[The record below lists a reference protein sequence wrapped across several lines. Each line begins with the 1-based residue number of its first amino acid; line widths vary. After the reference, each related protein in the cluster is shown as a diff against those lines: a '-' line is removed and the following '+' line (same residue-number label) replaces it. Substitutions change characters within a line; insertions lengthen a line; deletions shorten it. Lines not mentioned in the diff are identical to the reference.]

1 MRDVSKLIT
10 EGQVLLLRAMFV
22 IIPSHHELQ
31 WVAEEACTASE
42 IIVKPNVP
50 ARIAGYIVFR
60 RFDDDEEDTV
70 PQGAWVIKGHVYVTW
85 TRTPLETDTIVHRLS
100 ALCNG
105 NVVARDRVS
114 TLNVY
119 VKNLGEVRRDL
130 VPEFLSRC
138 CQEDE
143 TLHACY
149 RFDSDHR
156 PTKRSDGCRFES
168 LASFLAHAID
178 HVQVDVLE
186 LLRQFDA
193 YPQSVAW
200 LRGETL

>member
-1 MRDVSKLIT
+1 
-10 EGQVLLLRAMFV
+10 MFTIV
-22 IIPSHHELQ
+22 PSHHELQ
-31 WVAEEACTASE
+31 WVADDDCSASE
-42 IIVKPNVP
+42 LIVKPNVP

-60 RFDDDEEDTV
+60 MFGDDDEDNV

-85 TRTPLETDTIVHRLS
+85 TRSPLETDTIVQQLP

-105 NVVARDRVS
+105 NIVARDRVS

-119 VKNLGEVRRDL
+119 VKSLGEVRRDL

-143 TLHACY
+143 TLNACY
-149 RFDSDHR
+149 LFDSDHR
-156 PTKRSDGCRFES
+156 PTKRSDGRQFES

-186 LLRQFDA
+186 SLRQRDA

-200 LRGETL
+200 LRGVTL